1 MPAGNRRSNVRV
13 RTLSPALS
21 EGDVLIPVFD
31 ADDLPG
37 PVQLPVR
44 AWATGGDLPC
54 PVEYLVKSDPKRGF
68 VAVEFTFR
76 PRRGGV
82 DTKTLRAA
90 INVPDLV
97 AMALESAATGRAVAG
112 KPGEKMRQ
120 FTRSRSRG
128 TPNAIRDDELLRVL
142 KFYDKGGTAAVV
154 EHWHVER
161 TTAWRAVKRAQAQK
175 GKR

>member
-1 MPAGNRRSNVRV
+1 MAGGNRRSNVRV
-13 RTLSPALS
+13 RTI
-21 EGDVLIPVFD
+21 EGVPREGEVLTPVFD

-37 PVQLPVR
+37 PVELRVR

-54 PVEYLVKSDPKRGF
+54 PVEYLVDYDAKRGRF
-68 VAVEFTFR
+68 VAVELTFR

-82 DTKTLRAA
+82 DTKMLRAA
-90 INVPDLV
+90 INIPDLV

-128 TPNAIRDDELLRVL
+128 TPNAIRDDELPRVL

-161 TTAWRAVKRAQAQK
+161 TTAWRAVKRAQK
-175 GKR
+175 GRR